1 MDNLTAAPLDIEAID
16 AVDPNVEHG
25 SYVTA
30 KRVLADCD
38 ETEQDKDRMKI
49 VEIIDDDEVTF
60 LRQRLRQT
68 QESMG
73 FFLVF
78 HEIRKQPEEL
88 RELDNQHD
96 GNFRRLQE
104 KHNLKRAA
112 IRTHHVRSI
121 TEVQTTLGMAAT
133 SFQQQIVNTIESESL
148 EQLQK
153 RIHDA
158 ESESTSYHSAADE
171 CIRALQTAVAF
182 TEIRV
187 AKLSSNLDRTW
198 QEINKH
204 YQQDS
209 DSVVADINVT
219 CIYSFPCSRFH
230 KLMNPYQNARGMGA
244 PSLHDSIT
252 PDDAESVDSWFSAQE

>member
-49 VEIIDDDEVTF
+49 VEIIDDDKVTF
-60 LRQRLRQT
+60 LRQRLHQT
-68 QESMG
+68 QESHLDQIKSLKDKYDAM
-73 FFLVF
+73 L
-78 HEIRKQPEEL
+78 RLQKKEL

-96 GNFRRLQE
+96 RNFRRLQE
-104 KHNLKRAA
+104 KHNSKRAA
-112 IRTHHVRSI
+112 IQTHHVRSI

-133 SFQQQIVNTIESESL
+133 SFRQQIVNTIESESL

-153 RIHDA
+153 RIRDA
-158 ESESTSYHSAADE
+158 ESESTSYRSAADE
-171 CIRALQTAVAF
+171 RIRALQTSVAF

-187 AKLSSNLDRTW
+187 AKLSSDLDRTW

-204 YQQDS
+204 YRQDS
-209 DSVVADINVT
+209 DSVVAD
-219 CIYSFPCSRFH
+219 
-230 KLMNPYQNARGMGA
+230 NARGMGG
-244 PSLHDSIT
+244 PSLHDSVT